1 MTVNEKTILTEAAQ
15 LVRTGWT
22 CGTYARDRDGEACN
36 VTDEEACEFC
46 LLGAIDRAAFT
57 LEQDFERA
65 SGLYHACV
73 TLALAELR
81 ERTGSD
87 RANLDTWN
95 DTEAESAEDVAV
107 LLEAAAAKGGAP

>member
-1 MTVNEKTILTEAAQ
+1 MSVTEKTVLTEAAR

-22 CGTYARDRDGEACN
+22 CGTYARDRDGEPCN
-36 VTDEEACEFC
+36 VTDDEACEFC

-57 LEQDFERA
+57 LVADFEKA

-73 TLALAELR
+73 NRAITELR
-81 ERTGSD
+81 EQTGSD

-95 DTEAESAEDVAV
+95 DNEAQSAEEVAV
-107 LLEAAAAKGGAP
+107 FLEAAAADGGAP